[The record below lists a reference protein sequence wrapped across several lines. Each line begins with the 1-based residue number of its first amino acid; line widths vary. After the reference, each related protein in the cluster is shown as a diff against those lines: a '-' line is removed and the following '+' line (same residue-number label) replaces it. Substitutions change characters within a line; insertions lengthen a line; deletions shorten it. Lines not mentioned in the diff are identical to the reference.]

1 MRFANVPVYPGDH
14 IKHPVLR
21 NIHNSY
27 VRNQKKLD
35 ERGPAIP
42 LTAVTYPQDSM
53 PASFFGVDP
62 AELGIMRDRYIQ
74 SPDGGVSSNQP
85 GMYKD
90 FLDRGEDGGYEL
102 FSSGIDPELQR
113 ALNEQKLFFDTGVMG
128 GPGRS

>member
-62 AELGIMRDRYIQ
+62 AEINIMRDRYIR
-74 SPDGGVSSNQP
+74 SPEGGVSSNQP

-90 FLDRGEDGGYEL
+90 FLYRGE
-102 FSSGIDPELQR
+102 
-113 ALNEQKLFFDTGVMG
+113 VMG